1 MESWKNIQR
10 DGVLKS
16 WNKLKTENIVLEEHP
31 IGMKLGDPKSFS
43 DYIMFGGGASGGRY
57 TSGNSTDSPVETVLS
72 FLLLPFISFGAAI
85 VLRIR
90 IIKASFKTKRFIKSI
105 EKNAPE
111 WCYKDIKKQVRNA
124 YFLIQKSWTDM
135 DMTPAKA
142 VMSDKLFESFQ
153 TKLYW
158 MSYKSQRNVL
168 DRIKLYT
175 TSPVSIFMG
184 TNNSPDYIWF
194 YITGSMVDYI
204 IDTDINMKVSGNTYM
219 SLFSEYWQFIRNADG
234 DWVLNQI
241 LQKDESDRIVFTA

>member
-1 MESWKNIQR
+1 MKFIKIISVMIAAVLLLSVAATIASAQENNYTAIIESQMLR
-10 DGVLKS
+10 AGGGGGGGGGGS
-16 WNKLKTENIVLEEHP
+16 
-31 IGMKLGDPKSFS
+31 
-43 DYIMFGGGASGGRY
+43 GGGASGGRY

-142 VMSDKLFESFQ
+142 VMSDKLFESF
-153 TKLYW
+153 
-158 MSYKSQRNVL
+158 
-168 DRIKLYT
+168 
-175 TSPVSIFMG
+175 
-184 TNNSPDYIWF
+184 
-194 YITGSMVDYI
+194 
-204 IDTDINMKVSGNTYM
+204 
-219 SLFSEYWQFIRNADG
+219 
-234 DWVLNQI
+234 
-241 LQKDESDRIVFTA
+241 